1 MERTCVIVKPDGVC
15 KNNAGAVI
23 ARLQQEGLRLIGIK
37 MERPSRNKI
46 EQFYAIHKG
55 KHFFGPLIKFMTSAP
70 IIVMAWEGKGAIK
83 MVREAIGATNSL
95 EAAPGTLRRMYGTD
109 GRRNLV
115 HASDSPENGLI
126 ETRFF
131 FSESEVFEYG
141 ADDWNIQ

>member
-15 KNNAGAVI
+15 KAYAGAVI
-23 ARLQQEGLRLIGIK
+23 ARLQQEGLQLIGIK
-37 MERPSRNKI
+37 MEKPSRSKI
-46 EQFYAIHKG
+46 EEFYGIHKN
-55 KHFFGPLIKFMTSAP
+55 KPFFPALIAFMTSAP
-70 IIVMAWEGKGAIK
+70 IIVMAWEGKGAVK
-83 MVREAIGATNSL
+83 HVRETIGATNSL

-115 HASDSPENGLI
+115 HASDSPDNGLK

-141 ADDWNIQ
+141 QNDWNQ

>member
-23 ARLQQEGLRLIGIK
+23 ARLQQEGLKLVAIK
-37 MERPSRNKI
+37 MDKPSRGKI
-46 EQFYAIHKG
+46 EQFYDVHKG
-55 KHFFGPLIKFMTSAP
+55 KHFFPALIDFMASAPLIVT
-70 IIVMAWEGKGAIK
+70 AWEGKGAVK
-83 MVREAIGATNSL
+83 KVRETIGATNSL

-115 HASDSPENGLI
+115 HASDSPENGLR

-131 FSESEVFEYG
+131 FSESEIFVYG
-141 ADDWNIQ
+141 DNDWNI